1 MMNLDPQMA
10 KQMLQMMLQPWHEAV
25 ANPAPAQE
33 AVLQRL
39 LKDYAKTGYGAAARR
54 GQGGQPGR
62 LPPRLP
68 HHAL

>member
-1 MMNLDPQMA
+1 MMNLDPEMA

-25 ANPAPAQE
+25 ANPATAQE

-39 LKDYAKTGYGAAARR
+39 LKDYAKTDYGAQHER
-54 GQGGQPGR
+54 GEGRQPGR
-62 LPPRLP
+62 LPAGLP